1 MRIPSLLAALAL
13 ALPFAACAAPD
24 YGRALP
30 PGAPALLPLKHD
42 ERRPDFS
49 EGFAN
54 RDEIVPAL
62 DRSIEWFK
70 KESSKQHFPIEQI
83 THARAQAS
91 VIRFR
96 QLLFEARDAGDFTRR
111 LNHEFQV
118 YKSAG
123 WNAKGGGVLFTAYC
137 TPIFDGS
144 RTPDATY
151 RFPLYGLPPDLAKAK
166 DGAILGRRAADGSI
180 SGPYPTRR
188 EIEASAM
195 LEGKGLE
202 LVYLKDPLDAFIA
215 HVNGSAFIKTPNGE
229 ELKFGYSGKNGREY
243 SSLGKELIRAKEL
256 KSKDMSLE
264 GIRKWGRNNPDKLSE
279 YMSRNDSYVFFL
291 EIDGNPRGS
300 LNLEVEGN
308 RTIATD
314 KALFPRGGLVFVEAP
329 PAAKKWRW
337 PWESKPRADPA
348 FHQFMLDQ
356 DTGGAIRTAGRA
368 DLYLGVGPDA
378 ERRAGH
384 VMSEGQMYY
393 LFLREDQ
400 LLDVAP

>member
-1 MRIPSLLAALAL
+1 MRTFAIAAALAL
-13 ALPFAACAAPD
+13 ALWSAACTTPD
-24 YGRALP
+24 YGRPLP
-30 PGAPALLPLKHD
+30 PGAPALIALKHN
-42 ERRPDFS
+42 EKRPDFG
-49 EGFAN
+49 EGFKH
-54 RDEIVPAL
+54 RDELALAL

-70 KESSKQHFPIEQI
+70 KESSKQHFPMEQI
-83 THARAQAS
+83 THERAQAS

-96 QLLFEARDAGDFTRR
+96 ELLFEARDAGDFTRR
-111 LNHEFQV
+111 VNNEFQV

-144 RTPDATY
+144 RTPDDTFRY
-151 RFPLYGLPPDLAKAK
+151 PLYALPPDLAKAK
-166 DGAILGRRAADGSI
+166 DGEILGRRAADGSVA
-180 SGPYPTRR
+180 GPYPTRR
-188 EIEASAM
+188 EIEASAL

-215 HVNGSAFIKTPNGE
+215 HVNGSAFIKTPGGE

-256 KSKDMSLE
+256 TSKDMSLQ
-264 GIRKWGRNNPDKLSE
+264 GIRTWGRNNPEKLAE
-279 YMSRNDSYVFFL
+279 YMARNDSYVFFL

-300 LNLEVEGN
+300 LNVEVQGE

-314 KALFPRGGLVFVEAP
+314 KALFPRGGLVFVET
-329 PAAKKWRW
+329 KTKG
-337 PWESKPRADPA
+337 ADQT
-348 FHQFMLDQ
+348 FKQFLLDQ

-378 ERRAGH
+378 EQRAGH

-393 LFLREDQ
+393 LFLRPDE
-400 LLDVAP
+400 VPHAAP